1 MQVIKTTK
9 AFLSKNSP
17 VIAMSIGAVAGISS
31 VVMAVKNTPKAITQ
45 LDLKAYAK
53 YAGEI
58 KENEE
63 DSQSYLDWLNV
74 SDRLSSPEAYFQK
87 LTKKE
92 IVQATWLCYLPS
104 AILMTMSIGCFLA
117 AFKITNGRAAAISS
131 AYAIGQRAL
140 DEYQHE
146 VLNILTKDQ
155 KKELQHNLNE
165 KALAKTEVP
174 NDSKLIIFGKGD
186 TLVFDEL
193 SGRYFLSDKET
204 IRTAVNDFNQQIIWG
219 STQDLNDWY
228 RILGLD
234 DILIGEILGWNSDRM
249 MDISFESMVAPNGE
263 PCLVLNY
270 LVPPSPNYRS

>member
-186 TLVFDEL
+186 ILVFDEL

-270 LVPPSPNYRS
+270 LIPPSPNYRS

>member
-1 MQVIKTTK
+1 MQVIQTTK

-63 DSQSYLDWLNV
+63 DSQSYLNWLNV

-117 AFKITNGRAAAISS
+117 AFKITNCRAAAISS

-165 KALAKTEVP
+165 KALAQTEVP

-186 TLVFDEL
+186 ILVFDEL

-263 PCLVLNY
+263 PCLMLNY
-270 LVPPSPNYRS
+270 LIPPSPNYRS

>member
-92 IVQATWLCYLPS
+92 IIQATWLCYLPS

-165 KALAKTEVP
+165 KALAQTEVP

-270 LVPPSPNYRS
+270 LIPPSPNYRS

>member
-17 VIAMSIGAVAGISS
+17 IIAMSIGAVAGISS

-92 IVQATWLCYLPS
+92 IIQATWLCYLPS

-270 LVPPSPNYRS
+270 LIPPSPNYRS

>member
-1 MQVIKTTK
+1 
-9 AFLSKNSP
+9 
-17 VIAMSIGAVAGISS
+17 
-31 VVMAVKNTPKAITQ
+31 
-45 LDLKAYAK
+45 
-53 YAGEI
+53 
-58 KENEE
+58 
-63 DSQSYLDWLNV
+63 
-74 SDRLSSPEAYFQK
+74 
-87 LTKKE
+87 
-92 IVQATWLCYLPS
+92 
-104 AILMTMSIGCFLA
+104 MTMSIGCFLA

-165 KALAKTEVP
+165 KALAQTEVP

-186 TLVFDEL
+186 ILVFDEL

-270 LVPPSPNYRS
+270 LILPSPNYRS